1 MAGDSNFTFVRKRG
15 VVTPNVETML
25 GQSLKVL
32 LIEDNKAEARLLQEL
47 LKDSPT
53 KPFYLDR
60 VQRLADGL
68 RLLEAHQGD
77 RGNGYDVILLDLTLP
92 DSAGLESLRP
102 LLQLAPHLPIVVLTN
117 TNDDALAIEAVRQGA
132 QDYLV
137 KRHIN
142 TDVLVRSLCYAIERK
157 RVAEELRQ
165 ANADLELKI
174 KERSRQLAKAEELQH
189 QQSEFVSMLSHDF
202 RNPLNTILNS
212 AGLLQAG
219 DLQLSEEKKLRLF
232 QLIQVASKDMNRLLD
247 EVLLVGQG
255 DAGRLVFNPAPLALK
270 PFFAHLLDEARVS
283 ANEYHTLVL
292 LGLECDREVLAD
304 KVLLRHICSNLLSNA
319 IKYSP
324 QGGQIDLEVGFEG
337 QFTIEIRDRGM
348 GIPPKDLRALFE
360 PFHRAGNVENIPG
373 TGLGLTIAKSC
384 VQAHGG
390 EITVESEV
398 GVGTTFA
405 IAFPLQ
411 FAPA

>member
-1 MAGDSNFTFVRKRG
+1 M
-15 VVTPNVETML
+15 TPDDETML

-32 LIEDNKAEARLLQEL
+32 LIEDNLAEARLLQEL
-47 LKDSPT
+47 LKEART
-53 KPFYLDR
+53 KQFYLDR

-68 RLLEAHQGD
+68 RLLEAHSGD
-77 RGNGYDVILLDLTLP
+77 RGEGYDVILLDLTLP
-92 DSAGLESLRP
+92 DSAGLDSLKP
-102 LLQLAPHLPIVVLTN
+102 LLKLAPNLPIVVLTN

-157 RVAEELRQ
+157 RVAENLRQ

-174 KERSRQLAKAEELQH
+174 QERSQQLAKAEELQH

-219 DLQLSEEKKLRLF
+219 ELQLSEEKKLRLF

-255 DAGRLVFNPAPLALK
+255 DVGRLVFNPAPLALK
-270 PFFAHLLDEARVS
+270 PFFQQLLEEAQVS
-283 ANEYHTLVL
+283 ATQNHKLVL
-292 LGLECDREVLAD
+292 LGLESDRKVLAD
-304 KVLLRHICSNLLSNA
+304 GVLLRHTCSNLLSNA

-324 QGGQIDLEVGFEG
+324 QGGQIDLEVGLEG
-337 QFTIEIRDRGM
+337 QLTIQIRDRGM
-348 GIPPKDLRALFE
+348 GIPPDDLRALFQ
-360 PFHRAGNVENIPG
+360 PFHRARNVENIPG

-384 VQAHGG
+384 IQAHGG
-390 EITVESEV
+390 EITVESQV
-398 GVGTTFA
+398 GRGTTFA
-405 IAFPLQ
+405 IALPLQ
-411 FAPA
+411 FAPL

>member
-1 MAGDSNFTFVRKRG
+1 
-15 VVTPNVETML
+15 ML

-32 LIEDNKAEARLLQEL
+32 LIEDNLAEARLLQEL
-47 LKDSPT
+47 LKDAGT
-53 KPFYLDR
+53 KQFYLDR

-68 RLLEAHQGD
+68 RLLAANSGD

-92 DSAGLESLRP
+92 DSAGLESLKP
-102 LLQLAPHLPIVVLTN
+102 LLKLAPNLPIVVLTN

-137 KRHIN
+137 KRHVT

-157 RVAEELRQ
+157 RVAENLRQ
-165 ANADLELKI
+165 ANADLEMKI
-174 KERSRQLAKAEELQH
+174 KERSRQLAEAEELQH

-270 PFFAHLLDEARVS
+270 PFFQQLLEEAQIS
-283 ANEYHTLVL
+283 ATKEHQFGLM
-292 LGLECDREVLAD
+292 GLERDRVVLAD
-304 KVLLRHICSNLLSNA
+304 RVLLRHTCSNLLSNA

-324 QGGQIDLEVGFEG
+324 QGGQIDVEVGLEG
-337 QFTIEIRDRGM
+337 QLTILIRDRGM
-348 GIPPKDLRALFE
+348 GIPADDLKALFQ
-360 PFHRAGNVENIPG
+360 PFHRARNVADIPG
-373 TGLGLTIAKSC
+373 TGLGLTIVKSC
-384 VQAHGG
+384 VKAHSGD
-390 EITVESEV
+390 ITVTSKV
-398 GVGTTFA
+398 GMGTTFA
-405 IAFPLQ
+405 IALPLE
-411 FAPA
+411 FVPELS